1 MAQVKTLAPD
11 IYMFTS
17 TLTATRNVNLFIN
30 LSKEFLRELQPTA
43 DAILAQAVIDTTCTR
58 LVAR

>member
-1 MAQVKTLAPD
+1 
-11 IYMFTS
+11 MFTS